1 VEYRSYSQLYELTN
15 APEFELN
22 PDYPYE
28 EDLAKYGID
37 ASKLTE
43 ETTTE
48 LLDN

>member
-1 VEYRSYSQLYELTN
+1 MNFTN

-37 ASKLTE
+37 ASK
-43 ETTTE
+43 
-48 LLDN
+48 